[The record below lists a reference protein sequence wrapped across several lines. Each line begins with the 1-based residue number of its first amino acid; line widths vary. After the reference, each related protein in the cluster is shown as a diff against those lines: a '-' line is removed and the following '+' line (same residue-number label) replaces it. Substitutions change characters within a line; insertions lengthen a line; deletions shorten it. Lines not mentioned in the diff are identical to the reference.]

1 MKISKESEIILIAV
15 FILVATGIVMI
26 YSASAMFAERF
37 FQDPTYFLKKQLMF
51 AGAGLL
57 TLFAGMT
64 IPPKWIRDNSRSLVF
79 FSILFVLSVFL
90 PGIGKTGGGARR
102 WIHFF
107 NFSIQP
113 VEFAKIAVCA
123 YLSDYLTRKSK
134 KITQGSLMP
143 FIPPFLILGVLSL
156 ALILQPD
163 LGSVVFIFLISFIM
177 FFLAGL
183 RLRYVFSTLIVGLPA
198 VMFLIIIEPY
208 RFRRILAYLNP
219 WDDPRGSGFQIIQS
233 FLAFALGGLKGVG
246 LGASTQKLFYL
257 PQSYTD
263 FIFSIIGEELGLL
276 GGFVV
281 LALFVVILIQG
292 LAISQKLSD
301 PFRKYFAYS
310 LTLIISLQAIV
321 NMLVTTGLIPTK
333 GMPLPFVSYGGSSLV
348 FNLAAIGLLVS
359 LDRHRLD
366 EAVPDEHAANRRL
379 SGRHSLSQAVP
390 DEHAASR
397 RLSGRHRLDQ
407 TD

>member
-1 MKISKESEIILIAV
+1 MKISKESERILVAV
-15 FILVATGIVMI
+15 FILVAIGIVMI

-37 FQDPTYFLKKQLMF
+37 FQDSAYFLKKQLIF
-51 AGAGLL
+51 AAVGLI
-57 TLFAGMT
+57 TLFGCMT
-64 IPPKWIRDNSRSLVF
+64 IPPRWIRDNSRFLVF
-79 FSILFVLSVFL
+79 FSIFFVLTVFL
-90 PGIGKTGGGARR
+90 PVIGKTGGGARR

-134 KITQGSLMP
+134 KITQGSLLP
-143 FIPPFLILGVLSL
+143 FIPPFFILGVLAL

-163 LGSVVFIFLISFIM
+163 LGSVVFIFLISMIL

-183 RLRYVFSTLIVGLPA
+183 KMRYIFTALALALPA
-198 VMFLIIIEPY
+198 VFFLIIIEPY

-219 WDDPRGSGFQIIQS
+219 WDDPQGSGFQIIQS
-233 FLAFALGGLKGVG
+233 FLAFGLGGIKGVG

-263 FIFSIIGEELGLL
+263 FIFSIIGEELGLI
-276 GGFVV
+276 GAFTVMG
-281 LALFVVILIQG
+281 LFVFIMLQG
-292 LAISQKLSD
+292 IAISQKLSD

-359 LDRHRLD
+359 LDRHQS
-366 EAVPDEHAANRRL
+366 N
-379 SGRHSLSQAVP
+379 
-390 DEHAASR
+390 
-397 RLSGRHRLDQ
+397 
-407 TD
+407 